1 MIMSTDKTLQS
12 DVQSELDWEPRV
24 NAAHIGVS
32 ARAGVV
38 TLTGHVE
45 TNAEKNAAEKAAWRV
60 KGVKG
65 IVEELEVRLPNGI
78 KRSDEQIAE
87 AALSRMSWDISI
99 PNNAITA

>member
-1 MIMSTDKTLQS
+1 MSTDKTLQS
-12 DVQSELDWEPRV
+12 DVQCELDWEPRV

-60 KGVKG
+60 KG